1 MAIKNR
7 IAVRI
12 LGQDHYLITT
22 DELGYVQ
29 KVAKLVDD
37 RMQAVMKSNSALSHT
52 KIAVLTA
59 LNLADDLT
67 KARQTIEMLETQI
80 QPAGQDCSETKEEI
94 QALIEQIDEA
104 EAMYQEVLMRMEEVS
119 DQREK
124 EKIEMSNLILTLKKA
139 CGQVSKEDHDQALL
153 EAQDRIRILEEEL
166 KLRENEI
173 EEYIRVFDELEQE
186 QLEAYENEMI
196 YEEDLEE

>member
-22 DELGYVQ
+22 DELDYVH
-29 KVAKLVDD
+29 KVARLVDD

-67 KARQTIEMLETQI
+67 KARQAIEILETQI
-80 QPAGQDCSETKEEI
+80 QPVGQDCSETKEEI

-104 EAMYQEVLMRMEEVS
+104 ESMYQEVLMRMEEVS
-119 DQREK
+119 DQRDK
-124 EKIEMSNLILTLKKA
+124 EKIEMTNLITNLRKA
-139 CGQVSKEDHDQALL
+139 CRQVPEDIDQELI
-153 EAQDRIRILEEEL
+153 EAQGRIRVLEDEL
-166 KLRENEI
+166 KLRESEI

-186 QLEAYENEMI
+186 QLEAYENEII
-196 YEEDLEE
+196 YKEDLEE

>member
-22 DELGYVQ
+22 DELDYVH
-29 KVAKLVDD
+29 KVARLVDD

-67 KARQTIEMLETQI
+67 KARQAIEILETQI
-80 QPAGQDCSETKEEI
+80 QPSGQDCSETKEEI

-104 EAMYQEVLMRMEEVS
+104 ESMYQEVLMRMEEVS
-119 DQREK
+119 DQRDK
-124 EKIEMSNLILTLKKA
+124 EKKEMMNLITNLRKA
-139 CGQVSKEDHDQALL
+139 CRQVPEDVDQELL

-166 KLRENEI
+166 KLRESEI

-186 QLEAYENEMI
+186 QLEAYENEII

>member
-22 DELGYVQ
+22 DELDYVH
-29 KVAKLVDD
+29 KVARLVDD

-67 KARQTIEMLETQI
+67 KARQAIEILETQI
-80 QPAGQDCSETKEEI
+80 QPSGQDCSETKEEI

-104 EAMYQEVLMRMEEVS
+104 ESMYQEVLMRMEEVS
-119 DQREK
+119 DQRDK
-124 EKIEMSNLILTLKKA
+124 EKNEMMNLITNLRKA
-139 CGQVSKEDHDQALL
+139 CRQVPEDVDQELL

-166 KLRENEI
+166 KLRESEI

-186 QLEAYENEMI
+186 QLEAYENEII

>member
-22 DELGYVQ
+22 DELSYVH

-67 KARQTIEMLETQI
+67 KSRQTIETLETQL
-80 QPAGQDCSETKEEI
+80 QPVGQDCSETQEEI
-94 QALIEQIDEA
+94 QALIEQIDES
-104 EAMYQEVLMRMEEVS
+104 EAMYQEVLMRIEEVS
-119 DQREK
+119 DQRGK
-124 EKIEMSNLILTLKKA
+124 EKNDISNLINNLKKA
-139 CGQVSKEDHDQALL
+139 CGQVSNDDVDAELI
-153 EAQDRIRILEEEL
+153 EAQNRIRILESEL
-166 KLRENEI
+166 KLRESEI

-186 QLEAYENEMI
+186 QLEAYENEII
-196 YEEDLEE
+196 YKDELEK

>member
-22 DELGYVQ
+22 DELDYVH
-29 KVAKLVDD
+29 KVARLVDD

-67 KARQTIEMLETQI
+67 KARQAIEILESQI
-80 QPAGQDCSETKEEI
+80 QPSGQDCSETKEEI

-104 EAMYQEVLMRMEEVS
+104 ESMYQEVLMRMEEVS
-119 DQREK
+119 DQRDK
-124 EKIEMSNLILTLKKA
+124 EKNEMMNLITNLRKA
-139 CGQVSKEDHDQALL
+139 CRQVPEDVDQELL

-166 KLRENEI
+166 KLRESEI

-186 QLEAYENEMI
+186 QLEAYENEII

>member
-22 DELGYVQ
+22 DELEYVH
-29 KVAKLVDD
+29 KVARLVDD

-67 KARQTIEMLETQI
+67 KARQSIEILETQI
-80 QPAGQDCSETKEEI
+80 QPTGQDCSETKEEI
-94 QALIEQIDEA
+94 KALIEQIDEA
-104 EAMYQEVLMRMEEVS
+104 ESMYQEVLMRMEEVS
-119 DQREK
+119 DQRDK
-124 EKIEMSNLILTLKKA
+124 EKIEMTNLIINLKKA
-139 CGQVSKEDHDQALL
+139 CRQVPEDIDQELL

-166 KLRENEI
+166 KLRESEI

-186 QLEAYENEMI
+186 QLEAYENQII
-196 YEEDLEE
+196 YEEDLKE